1 MSLRGP
7 EDLHGPEEECGMDET
22 RARQL
27 LDDRLH
33 ELDESSDDVR
43 AEQDEFR
50 DEVGYETGRLSQ
62 HPAEYATDVQEV
74 EEHDL
79 ALGNANQERGR
90 ILAAQQ
96 RLHEGTYGICVDCG
110 RRIDDERLEAR
121 PQAERCLPCQ
131 ERAEHRATL

>member
-1 MSLRGP
+1 
-7 EDLHGPEEECGMDET
+7 MDEA

-50 DEVGYETGRLSQ
+50 DEISYESGRLSQ

>member
-1 MSLRGP
+1 
-7 EDLHGPEEECGMDET
+7 MDQD

-33 ELDESSDDVR
+33 ELDESNDDVR

-50 DEVGYETGRLSQ
+50 GEVGYESGRVSQ

-79 ALGNANQERGR
+79 ALGTNRQERER

-110 RRIDDERLEAR
+110 RRIDEERLEAR
-121 PQAERCLPCQ
+121 PQVERCLPCQ
-131 ERAEHRATL
+131 ERAEHRTTL